1 MIKVDCT
8 KARSFLEQ
16 EEIEASRK
24 KAAEAF
30 KKVQDGS
37 GPGAE
42 WLGWRRILAKPN
54 DAELEKIDTLA
65 KQLRNEI
72 DVFVVCG
79 IGGSYLGAEALIQ
92 ALKPAFLL
100 ANEPEIIFAGHDIN
114 GSYLRDLLAYLEKPG
129 PDGEPKNVAVNA
141 ISKSGTTLE
150 TALAFRIL
158 RDWMHDRFPEAAAE
172 RIICTTSA
180 RDGALNALADENGYT
195 RFVIPDDVGGRFSVL
210 TPVGLLPAAVAGI
223 DIRALFYGA
232 VAKFKEL
239 EADSSSLFK
248 YAAMRY
254 ALGKQGKNIDLITSF
269 ETELTGLSRWL
280 QQLLGESE
288 GKEGKGIF
296 PVVGSYS
303 TDLHSIGQ
311 FVQQG
316 KRSMIET
323 FIAVKKGRPSI
334 DVGEMVN
341 DEDGLNYLQG
351 KSFHQINRVALEAT
365 RQAHYEG
372 GVPCI
377 TIELEEKNAQH
388 LGEFIYFFE
397 FFTAVYCYMMEVN
410 PFNQPGVEDY
420 KKGMYK
426 LLGKD

>member
-1 MIKVDCT
+1 MIQVTCS
-8 KARSFLEQ
+8 KARSFIEQ
-16 EEIEASRK
+16 AAIEQGRE
-24 KAAEAF
+24 KAESALL
-30 KKVQDGS
+30 KVQNKTGA
-37 GPGAE
+37 GAE
-42 WLGWRRILAKPN
+42 WLGWRRILDEPN

-65 KQLRNEI
+65 ARLRDEV

-92 ALKPAFLL
+92 ALKPAFHL
-100 ANEPEIIFAGHDIN
+100 ADGPEIIFTGNDIN
-114 GSYLRDLLAYLEKPG
+114 GSYLRDLLAYLSTPKA
-129 PDGEPKNVAVNA
+129 DGEPKRVALNA

-150 TALAFRIL
+150 TALAFRAL
-158 RDWMHDRFPEAAAE
+158 RDWIYEHFPAEASK

-180 RDGALNALADENGYT
+180 KGGALNALADEHGYT
-195 RFVIPDDVGGRFSVL
+195 KFIIPADVGGRFSVL

-223 DIRALFYGA
+223 DIRALFYEA
-232 VAKFKEL
+232 VAKYEAL
-239 EADSSSLFK
+239 ESHPDSLLD
-248 YAAMRY
+248 YAAIRY
-254 ALGKQGKNIDLITSF
+254 ALSKSGKTIDLITSF

-288 GKEGKGIF
+288 GKEGKGMF

-316 KRSMIET
+316 KRSMMET
-323 FIAVKKGRPSI
+323 FITVKKGKNSI
-334 DVGEMVN
+334 RVKEMPH

-351 KSFHQINRVALEAT
+351 KSFHNINQKALEAT

-377 TIELEEKNAQH
+377 TIEMEEKNAQH

-397 FFTAVYCYMMEVN
+397 LFTAVYCYMIDVN
-410 PFNQPGVEDY
+410 PFNQPGVENY

-426 LLGKD
+426 LLGKE